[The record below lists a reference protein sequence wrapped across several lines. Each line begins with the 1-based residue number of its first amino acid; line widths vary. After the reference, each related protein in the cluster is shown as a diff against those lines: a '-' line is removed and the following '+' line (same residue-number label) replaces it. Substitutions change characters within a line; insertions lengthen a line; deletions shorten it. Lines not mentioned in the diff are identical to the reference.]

1 MDQLAVQS
9 GLFICKLSADLD
21 AASLIGGACKEP
33 LQYGY
38 IGLAFVFFAV
48 ISIIGGATSRRSS

>member
-1 MDQLAVQS
+1 VQS

-21 AASLIGGACKEP
+21 ASSLIGGACKEP

-48 ISIIGGATSRRSS
+48 ISILGGATSRRFS